1 MSDSGFQAINEWFL
15 KLVDVSDQEQA
26 EELSKIEQQSLLD
39 AEQIVLLKSM
49 LQADQGEQSLP
60 ENIQEITTNW
70 HQEEASFQMN
80 ETPKLG
86 NYRLQKPLGTGGM
99 GHVYLAARDDGSYQK
114 QVAIKISQ
122 FQVKA
127 SMVKRF
133 ENERQIL
140 AKLNHPNIAQLL
152 DGGTAE
158 DGRPYLVME
167 YVAGQDIAQYCIDR
181 KLGLRARLRLILQVC
196 DAVAYAHEQLVLHR
210 DLKPNNILVNEQNQ
224 VKLLDFGI
232 AKLLDT
238 DGSNATQTA
247 TQIMT
252 RSYASPEQIKGE
264 QVTTRSDV
272 FSLAV
277 VAYELLT
284 GFHPYPHQSGLER
297 DQNVVSGQF
306 RTFKKQTGKTKAM
319 YPELATIASD
329 KLSGDI
335 ENILHKA
342 LSPLAEHRYPSVEA
356 FADDIQ
362 NFLYNRPIMARK
374 PSAWYAFKKLVQR
387 HKGVFL
393 VASVASILLV
403 YTTLYALN
411 LAKEA
416 EEQRQMAIKES
427 AESKQ
432 VTQLLTNIFLKASP
446 DGKKSEVTAK
456 DLLLQGF
463 NEVNTGLKDMPEQ
476 RFELMDTLLQS
487 MYSLGYFDTIL
498 TTFDEAY
505 PDCVDEMGAS
515 HESCQ
520 SLLIRASMTA
530 TRLQKDEE
538 AVELLALALKNLSV
552 QGSDLHLRIVQ
563 SQFNSL
569 MNLKRS
575 DEARTAA
582 ESALKLMDQLNKPI
596 HQKIDLYSD
605 LAVYFTHQSDFNN
618 AQLYFDLCAEY
629 LANEGKNNN
638 SFRSVYHA
646 NYGFF
651 FTKQLRYDE
660 SVEQRQLAL
669 DVLLSQNDLPTLD
682 LAWDLEALG
691 STQYFAADV
700 SAAIDSIQKAIDT
713 YEQLESETS
722 QAQYNL
728 RLFLVE
734 LYFHANDMV
743 LAEAQFSFITEKHES
758 DNRCRFELAEALV
771 YLNKANGKDKVIKFS
786 NCVSDISYQPYPQ
799 IYQHLL
805 PLILGIER
813 SQNQQWLTDYW
824 QQEPQKA
831 LALKQYF
838 EKIEKN

>member
-1 MSDSGFQAINEWFL
+1 MPSTGFEQVNEWFQ
-15 KLVDVSDQEQA
+15 KLVD
-26 EELSKIEQQSLLD
+26 LSAKEQQRGLSVIKEQGLLLPD
-39 AEQIVLLKSM
+39 QITLLEGM
-49 LQADQGEQSLP
+49 LHADSGTATLP
-60 ENIQEITTNW
+60 ENIKEISADW
-70 HQEEASFQMN
+70 SSQDAEIQIKEV
-80 ETPKLG
+80 PILG
-86 NYRLQKPLGTGGM
+86 NYRLLKPLGTGGM
-99 GHVYLAARDDGSYQK
+99 GHVYLAERADGSYQK

-140 AKLNHPNIAQLL
+140 AKLNHANIAQLL

-158 DGRPYLVME
+158 DGRPFLVME

-232 AKLLDT
+232 AKLLDA
-238 DGSNATQTA
+238 DVSNATQTA

-306 RTFKKQTGKTKAM
+306 RTLKKQTGKTKAM

-342 LSPLAEHRYPSVEA
+342 LSAVAEQRYPSVEA

-374 PSAWYAFKKLVQR
+374 PSAWYAFKKLAQR
-387 HKGVFL
+387 HKAVFL

-411 LAKEA
+411 LASEA
-416 EEQRQMAIKES
+416 ETQRELAIKES

-432 VTQLLTNIFLKASP
+432 VTQLLTNVFLKAKP
-446 DGKKSEVTAK
+446 EGRQVEVTAR

-463 NEVNTGLKDMPEQ
+463 DEVKNGLKDMPEQ
-476 RFELMDTLLQS
+476 RFELMNALLHS
-487 MYSLGYFDTIL
+487 MFSLGYFDTIL
-498 TTFDEAY
+498 ATFERAY
-505 PDCVDEMGAS
+505 PDCVDELGAS

-520 SLLIRASMTA
+520 SMLIRTSTTA
-530 TRLQKDEE
+530 TRLQNDEE
-538 AVELLALALKNLSV
+538 AIELLALAFKNLSA
-552 QGSDLHLRIVQ
+552 QGSELHLRIVQ

-575 DEARTAA
+575 SEARSAA
-582 ESALKLMDQLNKPI
+582 ESALALMDQLNKPV
-596 HQKIDLYSD
+596 HQKVDIYSD
-605 LAVYFTHQSDFNN
+605 LAVYFTHQSDFEA
-618 AQLYFDLCAEY
+618 AQVYFDKCAAY
-629 LANEGKNNN
+629 LASEGKDNN
-638 SFRSVYHA
+638 SFRSIYHA

-651 FTKQLRYDE
+651 FTKQQRYDE
-660 SVEQRQLAL
+660 AVRQRQLAL
-669 DVLLSQNDLPTLD
+669 EVSRSESRVPTLGT
-682 LAWDLEALG
+682 AWDLEALG
-691 STQYFAADV
+691 HTQYFAGDLV
-700 SAAIDSIQKAIDT
+700 AAIGSVQQAIET
-713 YEQLESETS
+713 YLELDSETD
-722 QAQYNL
+722 QALYNL
-728 RLFLVE
+728 HLLLVE
-734 LYFHANDMV
+734 WYFLNNQTELAQQIMNNISSKHA
-743 LAEAQFSFITEKHES
+743 S
-758 DNRCRFELAEALV
+758 DNRCRFELGQALTRLFHPKGQEAVSL
-771 YLNKANGKDKVIKFS
+771 FS
-786 NCVSDISYQPYPQ
+786 SCVENINYRPYPQ

-805 PLILGIER
+805 PMLLGI
-813 SQNQQWLTDYW
+813 NQANNREWLQQYW
-824 QQEPQKA
+824 QQEPKMA
-831 LALKQYF
+831 LALKHYF
-838 EKIEKN
+838 EKNK